1 MTSST
6 SWGFGEAGLSGM
18 QVYHRV
24 MRPGLFDPWAAFL
37 VDTLNVGPSEA
48 VLDVSCGPG
57 TVAEM
62 AARRVTDTGRVVGV
76 DLSPAMLQIA
86 RAGRVPDN
94 AALIEYIEGPGD
106 ALPLGDGEFDVVTCQ
121 QGLQFHPDRV
131 ASLREMRRVLGEG
144 GRVGVATW
152 TDIEESPPFA
162 ALAGALGEIDE
173 ELGTRYRGMPW
184 SLTDPDELGGLLEQA
199 GFVNVRVE
207 RHTLPWRLRGG
218 VDAVVSMAAAGSVA
232 PEVAAFDDR
241 QRAALLDAV
250 DRRVGTLLTDGDVVS
265 HATSLVAIGHTLER

>member
-1 MTSST
+1 MSRST

-18 QVYHRV
+18 QVYDRV

-37 VDTLNVGPSEA
+37 LDTLNLGASEA

-57 TVAEM
+57 TVTEA

-86 RAGRVPDN
+86 RAGRLQEYVQ
-94 AALIEYIEGPGD
+94 ALGD
-106 ALPLGDGEFDVVTCQ
+106 ALPFAGGRFDVVTCQ

-131 ASLREMRRVLGEG
+131 ASLREMHRVLIPG
-144 GRVGVATW
+144 GRVGIATW

-173 ELGTRYRGMPW
+173 ALGARYRGVPW
-184 SLTDPDELGGLLEQA
+184 SLTDPDEFGGLLEQA
-199 GFVNVRVE
+199 GFTGVRVE

-232 PEVAAFDDR
+232 PEVAAFDDER
-241 QRAALLDAV
+241 RAALADAV
-250 DRRVGTLLTDGDVVS
+250 DRRVGTLLDGDDVVS
-265 HATSLVAIGHTLER
+265 HATSLVAVGQTLER